1 MQFFVRA
8 ARRQISEILQFL
20 CAILAQRLRDL
31 DAKRALF
38 RNGTQ
43 RRLGQLQRRFFE
55 YAQRSLAGFTQ
66 FLCARRAGNPEI
78 LQFFRATLA
87 QNLRDIDA
95 RRAIFSHLDALPIRS
110 RAEVMLFGSRSAC
123 WPISGNFS
131 ARGAPRFWEFCNDF
145 ARVLRKICVTS
156 ARHSGF
162 F

>member
-8 ARRQISEILQFL
+8 ARRKFSEICNFYG
-20 CAILAQRLRDL
+20 AILARRLRDR
-31 DAKRALF
+31 DAKLALF
-38 RNGTQ
+38 RNSTQ

-95 RRAIFSHLDALPIRS
+95 RRAFFSHLDALPTRT
-110 RAEVMLFGSRSAC
+110 RA
-123 WPISGNFS
+123 
-131 ARGAPRFWEFCNDF
+131 
-145 ARVLRKICVTS
+145 
-156 ARHSGF
+156 
-162 F
+162 